1 MKYAVS
7 KKRSKSKKK
16 KVGENVIYVRVH
28 LSVREM
34 LFLIECNGFT
44 FIKKKK
50 TASQG
55 AKHRNSKEAEMIK
68 KKKEGKNARCSDH
81 NSIRSGGVNFDVARQ
96 CCWLVSSLRGSPSP
110 HLCFFD
116 SAYNLLASL

>member
-1 MKYAVS
+1 M
-7 KKRSKSKKK
+7 
-16 KVGENVIYVRVH
+16 IYVRVH

-68 KKKEGKNARCSDH
+68 KKK
-81 NSIRSGGVNFDVARQ
+81 
-96 CCWLVSSLRGSPSP
+96 RGEKRTLFRPQ
-110 HLCFFD
+110 
-116 SAYNLLASL
+116 

>member
-50 TASQG
+50 KRRRRGQNTVTA
-55 AKHRNSKEAEMIK
+55 K
-68 KKKEGKNARCSDH
+68 
-81 NSIRSGGVNFDVARQ
+81 RQ
-96 CCWLVSSLRGSPSP
+96 K
-110 HLCFFD
+110 
-116 SAYNLLASL
+116 